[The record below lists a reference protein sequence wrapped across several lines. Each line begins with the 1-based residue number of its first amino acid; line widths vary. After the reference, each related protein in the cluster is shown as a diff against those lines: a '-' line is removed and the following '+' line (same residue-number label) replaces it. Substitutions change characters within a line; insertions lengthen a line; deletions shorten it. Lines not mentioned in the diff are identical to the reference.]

1 MPPTRLLTRAFRR
14 VGRRQCHHAALKQ
27 RLAADFGAVPIPCPL
42 AAMAAIYP
50 ATEQHVV
57 EHFLFSSMHP
67 RRTALDMMYGSG
79 SGSGNGA
86 AAAAGGPAASK
97 PTLWTFVHFRAGQA
111 LGNSQGC
118 VHGGVLSAC
127 FDGALGMLFTLSG
140 RPGFTASLTVDYR
153 KPVPIPARLLLRCTI
168 DRVEGRKIYISGQL
182 TDAGAVDGGGRGVGA
197 LYAESTSLFLGRKEG
212 DAEG

>member
-50 ATEQHVV
+50 ATEQHA

-79 SGSGNGA
+79 SGSGNGAAAA

-153 KPVPIPARLLLRCTI
+153 KPVPIPARLLLRCT
-168 DRVEGRKIYISGQL
+168 EL
-182 TDAGAVDGGGRGVGA
+182 GAIGVGA
-197 LYAESTSLFLGRKEG
+197 ADVLQHCM
-212 DAEG
+212 

>member
-1 MPPTRLLTRAFRR
+1 
-14 VGRRQCHHAALKQ
+14 LKQ

-50 ATEQHVV
+50 ATEQHVA

-79 SGSGNGA
+79 SDRG
-86 AAAAGGPAASK
+86 AAAAGGVPAASK

-118 VHGGVLSAC
+118 VHGGVLAAC

-153 KPVPIPARLLLRCTI
+153 KPVPIPARLLLRSTI

-182 TDAGAVDGGGRGVGA
+182 TDAGAVDGDGRGGGA

-212 DAEG
+212 ELGG